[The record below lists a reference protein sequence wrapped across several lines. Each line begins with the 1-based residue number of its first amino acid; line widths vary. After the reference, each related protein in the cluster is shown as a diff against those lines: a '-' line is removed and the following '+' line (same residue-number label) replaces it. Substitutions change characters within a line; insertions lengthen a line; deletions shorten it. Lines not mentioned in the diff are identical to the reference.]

1 MSRVL
6 RIITIGVVATCA
18 LWSAFSLRTDI
29 AQISLAP
36 FWQSWNL
43 FLLAIALTFLNY
55 TLRIIRWRWYMARSG
70 HDVSARFAALTYIAG
85 FAFTLSPG
93 KLGELMKARYY
104 TAVGIPLCDVIAAF
118 SVERLI
124 DLLALL
130 ALTFLIWNQLPH
142 YRGLIYAGGAAIA
155 VGGALFVLLPS
166 ETTMRSFKFLSQLW
180 PRLARA
186 GTSVVNSLNAA
197 RSLMNVRTILFG
209 FLIALLAWGFEGLGL
224 GVLASM
230 FSPSWGKPWIGVG
243 IYAVSVLLGAISFL
257 PGGVGSTETVMTA
270 ILVSQGS
277 SLAAAILTTL
287 ACRITTLWLGVS
299 LGWAAVATLRN
310 SLQPET

>member
-6 RIITIGVVATCA
+6 RIITIGVMATCA
-18 LWSAFSLRTDI
+18 VGSAFSLRTDI
-29 AQISLAP
+29 AQISFAP

-43 FLLAIALTFLNY
+43 LLVAIALTFLNY

-70 HDVSARFAALTYIAG
+70 HDASPRFAALTYVAG

-104 TAVGIPLCDVIAAF
+104 TAVGIPLRDVIAAF
-118 SVERLI
+118 SVERLM

-130 ALTFLIWNQLPH
+130 ALTFLIWNRLPH
-142 YRGLIYAGGAAIA
+142 YRGLIYAAGAAIT
-155 VGGALFVLLPS
+155 VGSALLVLLPS
-166 ETTMRSFKFLSQLW
+166 ETTTRSFKFLSKLS
-180 PRLARA
+180 PRLMRA
-186 GTSVVNSLNAA
+186 ATSVLNSLHAT
-197 RSLMNVRTILFG
+197 RSLLSVRTFILG

-230 FSPSWGKPWIGVG
+230 FSPSRGGPATSVG

-257 PGGVGSTETVMTA
+257 PGGVGSTEAVMA
-270 ILVSQGS
+270 ALLVSQGS
-277 SLAAAILTTL
+277 PLAAAILTTL

-299 LGWAAVATLRN
+299 LGWAAVATLRS